1 MKTLLW
7 DFDNTLAYREGMW
20 SQTLFDLLQQNG
32 YPAIPIER
40 IHPLLATGFPWQAPE
55 LSHAE
60 FFKGVPWWT
69 HMTRHLSGVLAQLG
83 LPQHDA
89 DQIAGQVRSRFLAPE
104 KWHVYEDVFPCL
116 AEAERRGYRSLI
128 VSNHVPELPQLADAL
143 ALTPHFIRVITS
155 AAVGY
160 EKPNP
165 RIFQAALAGLEDTKD
180 VVMIGDTYSADVVG
194 SLNAGLKAVL
204 VRKPNSMKYPIYCED
219 LRTLWELLP

>member
-7 DFDNTLAYREGMW
+7 DFDNTLAYRDGMW
-20 SQTLFDLLQQNG
+20 SQTLHDLLRQNG
-32 YPAIPIER
+32 YAAISIDQ
-40 IHPLLATGFPWQAPE
+40 IHPLLATGFPWQSPE
-55 LSHAE
+55 MSHAE
-60 FFKGVPWWT
+60 FFRGVPWWT
-69 HMTRHLSGVLAQLG
+69 YMNACLAKVLQRLG
-83 LPQHDA
+83 LPQPDA
-89 DQIAGQVRSRFLAPE
+89 ERIASQVRGRFLDSSQ
-104 KWHVYEDVFPCL
+104 WHVYEDVFPCL
-116 AEAERRGYRSLI
+116 AEAERRGYRNLI

-165 RIFQAALAGLEDTKD
+165 RIFQAALAGLEDAKD

-194 SLNAGLKAVL
+194 ALNAGLKAVL

>member
-7 DFDNTLAYREGMW
+7 DFDNTLAYRDGMW
-20 SQTLFDLLQQNG
+20 SQTLYDLLRQNG
-32 YPAIPIER
+32 YASVSIDQ
-40 IHPLLATGFPWQAPE
+40 IHPLLATGFPWQSPE
-55 LSHAE
+55 MSHAA
-60 FFKGVPWWT
+60 FFRGVPWWT
-69 HMTRHLSGVLAQLG
+69 HMNACLAKVLQRLG
-83 LPQHDA
+83 LPQPDA
-89 DQIAGQVRSRFLAPE
+89 ERIASQVRGRFLDSSQ
-104 KWHVYEDVFPCL
+104 WHVYDDVFPCL

-194 SLNAGLKAVL
+194 ALNAGLKAVL